1 MLTIIQKI
9 ITLSEARIP
18 ELMKNGDSGCS
29 DFYKWSETF
38 VKGMDDEIEE
48 MKHELKEW
56 NRVLLEDELGD
67 IFWDYICLL
76 ENLEQEGKISKAKVF
91 ERCWTKFSERLNPDG
106 SNNGDWMEV
115 KKSQKEKLI
124 QEINPHYK

>member
-18 ELMKNGDSGCS
+18 ELMKNGDSGYS

-76 ENLEQEGKISKAKVF
+76 ENLEQEGKISKEKVF
-91 ERCWTKFSERLNPDG
+91 DRCWTKFSERLNPDG
-106 SNNGDWMEV
+106 SNNGNWMEV

-124 QEINPHYK
+124 QEINLHL